1 MTHIPLQRVFTTE
14 ADGPYKGI
22 TWVKRDAVVP
32 NADGSETF
40 RQNDVEAPD
49 FWSDRALRTAAQKY
63 FVRPGVTD
71 KLPDGE
77 TSIRQMIEGVA
88 VTITRAGLKQGVF
101 DVGTAAVFQ
110 DDLTYLL
117 IHQYGAFNSPVW
129 FNCRRHEMYGIAGGP
144 GTWAWQG
151 EDEYG
156 LAKTAYERPQCSAC
170 FLVPVD
176 DTLLDEG
183 GIADHWRSEATIF
196 KYGSGSGTNFSKLRE
211 KGAPLSNGGKSSGL
225 MTWLKPSD
233 SIAGTIKSGG
243 TTRRAARMICLDV
256 DHPEVLD
263 FIDLKKIE
271 EKKAKDLMKAGWS
284 GGMEGEAYLTV
295 TGQNANNSVRVT
307 DEFMRCVEQ
316 DSDWGFTSRVDGKVV
331 RTVKAREVWR
341 RIAIAAWECGD
352 PGLHYDTM
360 QQMYHTVPNR
370 YGKITTTN
378 PCSEFVHADNTACN
392 LASLRVTRFLNEH
405 GVFDVDRFKAAVRVF
420 IIAQEILVDL
430 SSYPTKKIAQNSHEL
445 RPLGLGY
452 ADMGT
457 ALMLL
462 GLPYDSDDAR
472 AYAGA
477 ITSLM
482 TGEAYKTSAELAEY
496 LGVFEGYTVNRD
508 EMLGVV
514 ARHRNSAFNMPS
526 TSLSAFI
533 LGAAKDAWT
542 RAGSHG
548 SYYGFR
554 NSQTTLLAPTGTIG
568 FLMDAE
574 TTGIEPELAL
584 VKYKTMAGGGHVSLP
599 NRMVGPVLHRL
610 GYKGAQI
617 RDITEYIMSS
627 KQGVEGAPWLKEEH
641 YSVFDCAYPA
651 EKGTR
656 YIAPMGH
663 VKMMAAV
670 QPYLSGAISKTVNLP
685 ETATVEDIENIY
697 MQGWRLGLKAI
708 AVFRNNSKGV
718 QVMSTSQEPAQKKD
732 IIGIPE
738 LLKMPMPDRIKALI
752 QLGVLPVGHTTGGQ
766 RKLPKKRR
774 AWRQELIVGG
784 HKVFVSPGEYED
796 GSPGEIFVDMSQ
808 EGSTLRGLAAA
819 WSIAVSVGVQHGVP
833 WEEYFK
839 HFINMSFDP
848 AGAVQGH
855 PTIKR
860 ASSVVSAV
868 MRFIAVEYF
877 GRTDL
882 QNVQPELPLVEAVQ
896 APVISGAGPLCDECG
911 HITVRNGACHRCPN
925 CGNSLGCS

>member
-1 MTHIPLQRVFTTE
+1 MIDIQRIFTAE
-14 ADGPYKGI
+14 DSGPYKDI
-22 TWVKRDAVVP
+22 NWVKRDAVVP

-63 FVRPGVTD
+63 FIRPGVTD
-71 KLPDGE
+71 KLPNGE
-77 TSIRQMIEGVA
+77 TSVKQMIEGV
-88 VTITRAGLKQGVF
+88 VTTITRAGVTQGVL
-101 DVGTAAVFQ
+101 DLDTAAVFN
-110 DDLTYLL
+110 DELTYLL
-117 IHQYGAFNSPVW
+117 INQYGAFNSPVW
-129 FNCRRHEMYGIAGGP
+129 FNCRRHEIYDIAGGP
-144 GTWAWQG
+144 GTWAWLG
-151 EDEYG
+151 GDEYG
-156 LAKTAYERPQCSAC
+156 QAKTAYERPQCSAC
-170 FLVPVD
+170 FLVPVED
-176 DTLLDEG
+176 SLLEDG

-211 KGAPLSNGGKSSGL
+211 KGAPLSNGGRSSGL

-233 SIAGTIKSGG
+233 AIAGTVKSGG
-243 TTRRAARMICLDV
+243 TTRRAAKMICLDV
-256 DHPEVLD
+256 DHPETLD
-263 FIDLKKIE
+263 FIDLKMVE

-307 DEFMRCVEQ
+307 DEFMRAVERGGT
-316 DSDWGFTSRVDGKVV
+316 WAFTSRVDGHNVAV
-331 RTVKAREVWR
+331 AQARDVWR

-352 PGLHYDTM
+352 PGLHYDTI
-360 QQMYHTVPNR
+360 QQAYHTVPT
-370 YGKITTTN
+370 YGRITTSN
-378 PCSEFVHADNTACN
+378 PCSEFMHADNTACN
-392 LASLRVTRFLNEH
+392 LASLRITRFLEAN
-405 GVFDVDRFKAAVRVF
+405 GDFSIKRFKAAIRVF

-430 SSYPTKKIAQNSHEL
+430 SSYPTEKIAKNSHEL

-457 ALMLL
+457 ALMLQ
-462 GLPYDSDDAR
+462 GVTYDSAAGR
-472 AYAGA
+472 SFAGA
-477 ITSLM
+477 VTSLM
-482 TGEAYKTSAELAEY
+482 TAEAYKTSSELAASIGPFIGY
-496 LGVFEGYTVNRD
+496 ADNRTAMLNVLRLHRDATNEGQ
-508 EMLGVV
+508 
-514 ARHRNSAFNMPS
+514 RNGYQRIWDSAFN
-526 TSLSAFI
+526 
-533 LGAAKDAWT
+533 AWE
-542 RAGSHG
+542 RALAQGSHHG
-548 SYYGFR
+548 YR
-554 NSQTTLLAPTGTIG
+554 NAQTTLLAPTGTIG

-584 VKYKTMAGGGHVSLP
+584 AKYKTMAGGGHVALP
-599 NRMVGPVLHRL
+599 NRMVPQALHKL
-610 GYKGAQI
+610 GYRKEEI
-617 RDITEYIMSS
+617 NDIVEYIATN
-627 KQGVEGAPWLKEEH
+627 KRGVEGAPWLKEEH

-651 EKGTR
+651 EKGVR

-670 QPYLSGAISKTVNLP
+670 QPFLSGAISKTVNLP
-685 ETATVEDIENIY
+685 ETVTVEDIENVY
-697 MQGWRLGLKAI
+697 MEGWRLGLKAI
-708 AVFRNNSKGV
+708 AIYRSNSKGV
-718 QVMSTSQEPAQKKD
+718 QVLSTSKEDTQKRD
-732 IIGIPE
+732 IVGIPE

-752 QLGVLPVGHTTGGQ
+752 QLGVLPVGYSTGGQ

-774 AWRQELIVGG
+774 AWRQELVVGG

-848 AGAVQGH
+848 AGQVLGH

-860 ASSVVSAV
+860 GSSVVSAV
-868 MRFIAVEYF
+868 MRYIAVEYF

>member
-1 MTHIPLQRVFTTE
+1 MIDIQRVFTTE

-22 TWVKRDAVVP
+22 SWVKRDAVVP

-40 RQNDVEAPD
+40 RQNGVEAPD

-63 FVRPGVTD
+63 FVRPGVTPN
-71 KLPDGE
+71 LPDGE
-77 TSIRQMIEGVA
+77 TSVRQMIDGV
-88 VTITRAGLKQGVF
+88 VTTITRAGIKQGVL
-101 DVGTAAVFQ
+101 DNTSAPVFS
-110 DDLTYLL
+110 DELTYLL
-117 IHQYGAFNSPVW
+117 IYQYGAFNSPVW
-129 FNCRRHEMYGIAGGP
+129 FNCRRFEVYGIEGGP
-144 GTWAWQG
+144 GTWAWMG
-151 EDEYG
+151 PGRYER
-156 LAKTAYERPQCSAC
+156 AKTAYERPQCSAC
-170 FLVPVD
+170 FLVPVND
-176 DTLLDEG
+176 NLLEDG

-211 KGAPLSNGGKSSGL
+211 KGAPLSNGGRSSGL

-233 SIAGTIKSGG
+233 AIAGTVKSGG
-243 TTRRAARMICLDV
+243 TTRRAAKMICLDV
-256 DHPEVLD
+256 DHPEILD

-307 DEFMRCVEQ
+307 DDFMKAVE
-316 DSDWGFTSRVDGKVV
+316 SDGSWALTSRVDGHETSVV
-331 RTVKAREVWR
+331 QAREVWR

-352 PGLHYDTM
+352 PGLHYDTI
-360 QQMYHTVPNR
+360 QQTYHTVPT
-370 YGKITTTN
+370 YGRITTSN
-378 PCSEFVHADNTACN
+378 PCSEFMHADDTACN
-392 LASLRVTRFLNEH
+392 LASLRITRFLNTE
-405 GVFDVDRFKAAVRVF
+405 GIFNTRRFKAAARIF

-430 SSYPTKKIAQNSHEL
+430 SSYPTQKIAKNSHEL

-457 ALMLL
+457 ALMLQ
-462 GLPYDSDDAR
+462 GLTYDSDAAR
-472 AYAGA
+472 SFAGA
-477 ITSLM
+477 VTSLM
-482 TGEAYKTSAELAEY
+482 TAQAYSTSAELAAHVGPFIGYADNREKM
-496 LGVFEGYTVNRD
+496 LDVIRLHRRNTDELPREGFKHLWY
-508 EMLGVV
+508 V
-514 ARHRNSAFNMPS
+514 AVCTWDA
-526 TSLSAFI
+526 AI
-533 LGAAKDAWT
+533 AEGAL
-542 RAGSHG
+542 H
-548 SYYGFR
+548 GFR
-554 NSQTTLLAPTGTIG
+554 NAQATLLAPTGTIG

-584 VKYKTMAGGGHVSLP
+584 VKYKTMAGGGLVALP
-599 NRMVGPVLHRL
+599 NRMVPLALNKL
-610 GYKGAQI
+610 GYSEDQI
-617 RDITEYIMSS
+617 NDILQHVASNMR
-627 KQGVEGAPWLKEEH
+627 GVEGAPWLKQEH

-651 EKGTR
+651 ENGTR

-670 QPYLSGAISKTVNLP
+670 QPFLSGAISKTVNLP
-685 ETATVEDIENIY
+685 ETVSVEDIENVY
-697 MQGWRLGLKAI
+697 MEGWRLGLKAI
-708 AVFRNNSKGV
+708 AVYRHNSKGV
-718 QVMSTSQEPAQKKD
+718 QVLSTTKEDVQKRD
-732 IIGIPE
+732 IVGIPE
-738 LLKMPMPDRIKALI
+738 LLKMPMTDRIKALI
-752 QLGVLPVGHTTGGQ
+752 QLGVLPVGYSTGGQ

-774 AWRQELIVGG
+774 ACRQELVVGG
-784 HKVFVSPGEYED
+784 HKVFVTPGEYED

-819 WSIAVSVGVQHGVP
+819 WSIAVSVGVQYGVP

-848 AGAVQGH
+848 AGSVQGH

-882 QNVQPELPLVEAVQ
+882 QNVQPELPLIEAAQ
-896 APVISGAGPLCDECG
+896 TPVISGAGPLCDECG
-911 HITVRNGACHRCPN
+911 HITMRNGACHRCPN

>member
-1 MTHIPLQRVFTTE
+1 MTHISLQRVFTTE
-14 ADGPYKGI
+14 AEGPYKGI
-22 TWVKRDAVVP
+22 IWVKRDAVVP

-71 KLPDGE
+71 KLPNGE
-77 TSIRQMIEGVA
+77 TSIRQMIEGV
-88 VTITRAGLKQGVF
+88 VTTITRAGMKQGVLSL
-101 DVGTAAVFQ
+101 DTAAVFN
-110 DDLTYLL
+110 DELTYLL
-117 IHQYGAFNSPVW
+117 INQYGAFNSPVW
-129 FNCRRHEMYGIAGGP
+129 FNCRRHEVYGIAGGP
-144 GTWAWQG
+144 GTWAWLG
-151 EDEYG
+151 GDAYG
-156 LAKTAYERPQCSAC
+156 HAATAYERPQCSAC

-176 DTLLDEG
+176 DTLLEEG

-211 KGAPLSNGGKSSGL
+211 KGAPLSNGGRSSGL

-233 SIAGTIKSGG
+233 AIAGTVKSGG
-243 TTRRAARMICLDV
+243 TTRRAAKMLCLDV
-256 DHPEVLD
+256 DHPEALD
-263 FIDLKKIE
+263 FIDLKMIE
-271 EKKAKDLMKAGWS
+271 EWKAKDLMKAGWS

-295 TGQNANNSVRVT
+295 TGQNANNSIRVT

-341 RIAIAAWECGD
+341 RTAIAAWECGD

-360 QQMYHTVPNR
+360 QQTYHTVPNR

-392 LASLRVTRFLNEH
+392 LASLRITRFLEAN
-405 GVFDVDRFKAAVRVF
+405 GDFDIRRFKAAIRIF

-457 ALMLL
+457 ALMLQ
-462 GLPYDSDDAR
+462 GVTYDSDAGR
-472 AYAGA
+472 SFAGA
-477 ITSLM
+477 VTSLL
-482 TGEAYKTSAELAEY
+482 TAEAYKTSSELAANI
-496 LGVFEGYTVNRD
+496 GPFIGYADNRTD
-508 EMLGVV
+508 MLCVMRLHQKSTDDGQ
-514 ARHRNSAFNMPS
+514 RNGYQR
-526 TSLSAFI
+526 I
-533 LGAAKDAWT
+533 WDAASHTWE
-542 RAGSHG
+542 RALAHG
-548 SYYGFR
+548 IQYGFR

-584 VKYKTMAGGGHVSLP
+584 VKYKTMAGGGSVSLP
-599 NRMVGPVLHRL
+599 NRMVGQALHKL
-610 GYKGAQI
+610 GYREEQI
-617 RDITEYIMSS
+617 RDITEYVMSS

-718 QVMSTSQEPAQKKD
+718 QVMSTSQEPTQKKD

-738 LLKMPMPDRIKALI
+738 LLKMPMSDRIKALI
-752 QLGVLPVGHTTGGQ
+752 QLGVLPVGHSTGGQ

-774 AWRQELIVGG
+774 AWRQELVVGG
-784 HKVFVSPGEYED
+784 HKVFVTPGEYED
-796 GSPGEIFVDMSQ
+796 GSPGEVFVDMSQ

-819 WSIAVSVGVQHGVP
+819 WSIAVSVGVQYGVP
-833 WEEYFK
+833 WEEYFR

-882 QNVQPELPLVEAVQ
+882 QNVQPELPLVEAPTSASVL
-896 APVISGAGPLCDECG
+896 SGDGPMCDECG